1 MAEFSE
7 NTRVKVPG
15 IVHATRLGYKYI
27 SLKDVK
33 TQIDSRMNIFKDIFK
48 DSINKI
54 NNSDLKDND
63 IAKLLDEIDIQLN
76 NKDLG
81 RTFYKSLLEGIDG
94 IKLID
99 FNDIDNNTF
108 NVLTELPYENG
119 EENFRPDIIMLINGM
134 PLGFIEVKKPN
145 NRNGIIAERDRINE
159 RFHNEKFRK
168 FMNITQIL
176 VFSNNQEYNN
186 DSIVPIEGAFY
197 GTPSDKSVFFNCFR
211 EEEPSIFD
219 KINDI
224 DDTEENFI
232 LKDTNYVSI
241 KGTNEYSTNLSR
253 MSPTNKL
260 ITSLFHKE
268 RILKLL
274 RYGIAYVEK
283 ANKNGVVE
291 IQKHIMRYQQL
302 FATFAIEKKI
312 SEGVKKGIIWH
323 TQGSGKT
330 ALAYFNVKYLT
341 EYYAKQHKVAKF
353 YFIVDRLDLLKQASE
368 EFEARGLKV
377 VKVNSKEEFKTNI
390 AMTGEKNKTG
400 ELTINVV
407 NIQKFSEDSTVK
419 DSDYNVEVQRI
430 YFLDEAHRDYNPR
443 GNFLANLMASDRNS
457 IKIALTGTPL
467 VNQEMDGIKYSSRDI
482 FGEYIHKYYYNKSI
496 MDGYTLKL
504 IREGVQA
511 EYKVKIAEAL
521 DQVRE
526 TLKGA
531 KESDIVSH
539 PVYTDAL
546 AEYITTDFGS
556 SRLRFGD
563 DSIGAMIV
571 CDSQAQAR
579 NLFKS
584 LDKYDFSKILIL
596 YNEDNKQIR
605 EEEIKAYKEGKIDIL
620 VVDNMLLTGFDAP
633 RLKKLYLG
641 RVIRAHNLL
650 QALTR
655 VNRPYKNF
663 RYGYVVDFAD
673 IREEFDK
680 TNQIYFNELQEE
692 LGEDF
697 EHYSSIFVS
706 SEDAENRINQI
717 KDKLFLFDF
726 SNKEILSS
734 QISSLEKKDL
744 IDLRRLVR
752 DYKDLYNI
760 IKSLNY
766 KDLIEKVDIQSIDN
780 MSREIN
786 RRLDIL
792 NLSEDVNTGD
802 GSNPLN
808 VAFEN
813 LDIKFNKINEGE
825 LVISDKYLDK
835 IEEVRRKFIDNI
847 DKDDRYYNS
856 LANDFN
862 NLFKEKN
869 IEELTVDDIN
879 ANMHRLNEIEKNIE
893 QLNLKN
899 SMLLNKLL
907 GDEKYVKIYKRVKEK
922 INDIS
927 DTKLVEVLI
936 DIKNQVDEL
945 ILRRNDIL
953 DNVEFFKSEVGR
965 CVFTTSSE
973 EAIIIDE
980 IDFFVELIVSMYE
993 YERKMINNG

>member
-1 MAEFSE
+1 M
-7 NTRVKVPG
+7 
-15 IVHATRLGYKYI
+15 
-27 SLKDVK
+27 
-33 TQIDSRMNIFKDIFK
+33 
-48 DSINKI
+48 
-54 NNSDLKDND
+54 
-63 IAKLLDEIDIQLN
+63 
-76 NKDLG
+76 
-81 RTFYKSLLEGIDG
+81 
-94 IKLID
+94 
-99 FNDIDNNTF
+99 
-108 NVLTELPYENG
+108 
-119 EENFRPDIIMLINGM
+119 
-134 PLGFIEVKKPN
+134 
-145 NRNGIIAERDRINE
+145 
-159 RFHNEKFRK
+159 
-168 FMNITQIL
+168 
-176 VFSNNQEYNN
+176 
-186 DSIVPIEGAFY
+186 
-197 GTPSDKSVFFNCFR
+197 
-211 EEEPSIFD
+211 
-219 KINDI
+219 
-224 DDTEENFI
+224 
-232 LKDTNYVSI
+232 
-241 KGTNEYSTNLSR
+241 
-253 MSPTNKL
+253 
-260 ITSLFHKE
+260 
-268 RILKLL
+268 
-274 RYGIAYVEK
+274 
-283 ANKNGVVE
+283 
-291 IQKHIMRYQQL
+291 
-302 FATFAIEKKI
+302 
-312 SEGVKKGIIWH
+312 
-323 TQGSGKT
+323 
-330 ALAYFNVKYLT
+330 
-341 EYYAKQHKVAKF
+341 
-353 YFIVDRLDLLKQASE
+353 
-368 EFEARGLKV
+368 
-377 VKVNSKEEFKTNI
+377 
-390 AMTGEKNKTG
+390 
-400 ELTINVV
+400 
-407 NIQKFSEDSTVK
+407 
-419 DSDYNVEVQRI
+419 
-430 YFLDEAHRDYNPR
+430 
-443 GNFLANLMASDRNS
+443 
-457 IKIALTGTPL
+457 
-467 VNQEMDGIKYSSRDI
+467 
-482 FGEYIHKYYYNKSI
+482 
-496 MDGYTLKL
+496 
-504 IREGVQA
+504 
-511 EYKVKIAEAL
+511 
-521 DQVRE
+521 
-526 TLKGA
+526 
-531 KESDIVSH
+531 
-539 PVYTDAL
+539 
-546 AEYITTDFGS
+546 
-556 SRLRFGD
+556 LRFGD

-879 ANMHRLNEIEKNIE
+879 ANMNILNEIEKNIE

-927 DTKLVEVLI
+927 DTKLVEILI
-936 DIKNQVDEL
+936 NIKNQVDDL

>member
-1 MAEFSE
+1 MEFSE
-7 NTRVKVPG
+7 NTRVKIPAL
-15 IVHATRLGYKYI
+15 VHATRLGYKYL
-27 SLKDVK
+27 SLKEVK
-33 TQIDSRMNIFKDIFK
+33 NQLDSRMNIFKTIFK

-54 NNSDLKDND
+54 NNTDLNAND
-63 IAKLLDEIDIQLN
+63 IDRILDEIDIELN

-81 RTFYKSLLEGIDG
+81 RKFYKTLLDG
-94 IKLID
+94 LDGVKLID
-99 FNDIDNNTF
+99 FDNVDNNTL

-119 EENFRPDIIMLINGM
+119 EDNFRPDVIMLINGM

-145 NRNGIIAERDRINE
+145 NRDGILAERNRIND

-219 KINDI
+219 KIGDI
-224 DDTEENFI
+224 SDTEENYI
-232 LKDTNYVSI
+232 LKDNNYVSI
-241 KGTNEYSTNLSR
+241 KGTNEFSTNLSR
-253 MSPTNKL
+253 MTPTNKL
-260 ITSLFHKE
+260 ITSLFHKN
-268 RILKLL
+268 RIFKLL

-283 ANKNGVVE
+283 VNKNGVVE

-302 FATFAIEKKI
+302 FATFAIENKI
-312 SEGVKKGIIWH
+312 SEGIKKGIIWH

-341 EYYAKQHKVAKF
+341 DYYAKQSKVAKF

-368 EFEARGLKV
+368 EFEARGLNV
-377 VKVNSKEEFKTNI
+377 VKVNSREDFKKNI
-390 AMTGEKNKTG
+390 AMTGEVSKTG
-400 ELTINVV
+400 KLTINVV

-419 DSDYNVEVQRI
+419 DSDYNVDVQRI

-467 VNQEMDGIKYSSRDI
+467 VNQEIDGIKYSSKDI
-482 FGEYIHKYYYNKSI
+482 FGGYIHKYYYNKSI

-521 DQVRE
+521 DQVRKI
-526 TLKGA
+526 LKDA

-539 PVYTDAL
+539 PVYTEAL
-546 AEYITTDFGS
+546 AEYISKDFGA
-556 SRLRFGD
+556 SRTRSGD
-563 DSIGAMIV
+563 DTIGAMIV

-584 LDKYDFSKILIL
+584 LDKYEFSKILIL

-673 IREEFDK
+673 IRDEFDK
-680 TNQIYFNELQEE
+680 TNQIYLNELQEE

-706 SEDAENRINQI
+706 SEDAEKRIEEI

-744 IDLRRLVR
+744 INLRRLVR

-766 KDLIEKVDIQSIDN
+766 SDLIEKVDISSVDN

-792 NLSEDVNTGD
+792 NLSEDINSND

-808 VAFEN
+808 TVFEN

-847 DKDDRYYNS
+847 DKDDKYYSS
-856 LANDFN
+856 LANEFN
-862 NLFKEKN
+862 NLFKMKN
-869 IEELTVDDIN
+869 IEELTIEDIN
-879 ANMHRLNEIEKNIE
+879 ENMKKLTEIEKNIE
-893 QLNLKN
+893 QLNIKN
-899 SMLLNKLL
+899 GMLLNKLL
-907 GDEKYVKIYKRVKEK
+907 GDEKYVKIYKRVKDK
-922 INDIS
+922 IS
-927 DTKLVEVLI
+927 DFSDSKLVEILLE
-936 DIKNQVDEL
+936 IKNQVDDM

-965 CVFTTSSE
+965 CVYITSNE
-973 EAIIIDE
+973 ETKIIDE
-980 IDFFVELIVSMYE
+980 IDFFVDMIVTMYE
-993 YERKMINNG
+993 FERKVSNNG

>member
-7 NTRVKVPG
+7 NTRVKIPG

-27 SLKDVK
+27 SLKDEK
-33 TQIDSRMNIFKDIFK
+33 SQIDSRMNIFKGIFK
-48 DSINKI
+48 DSINRI
-54 NNSDLKDND
+54 NNTDLNDND
-63 IAKLLDEIDIQLN
+63 IDKLLDEIDIELN

-81 RTFYKSLLEGIDG
+81 RTFYKSLLEGING

-99 FNDIDNNTF
+99 FNDADSNSF

-283 ANKNGVVE
+283 INKNGVVE

-521 DQVRE
+521 DQVRK
-526 TLKGA
+526 TLKDA

-563 DSIGAMIV
+563 NSIGAMIV

-744 IDLRRLVR
+744 VDLRRLVR

-786 RRLDIL
+786 RRLDII

-856 LANDFN
+856 LAKDFN

-879 ANMHRLNEIEKNIE
+879 ANMNRLNEIEKNIE

-927 DTKLVEVLI
+927 DTKLVEILI
-936 DIKNQVDEL
+936 NIKNQVDDL

-973 EAIIIDE
+973 ETVIIDE

>member
-7 NTRVKVPG
+7 NTRVKIPG
-15 IVHATRLGYKYI
+15 IVHATRLGYRYI
-27 SLKDVK
+27 SLKDEK
-33 TQIDSRMNIFKDIFK
+33 KQIDSRMNILKVIFK
-48 DSINKI
+48 DSINRI
-54 NNSDLKDND
+54 NNSDLNDND
-63 IAKLLDEIDIQLN
+63 VDKLLDEIDIELN

-81 RTFYKSLLEGIDG
+81 RTFYKSLLEGVNG

-99 FNDIDNNTF
+99 FNDIDSNSF

-159 RFHNEKFRK
+159 RFHNEKYRK

-224 DDTEENFI
+224 DDSEENFI

-241 KGTNEYSTNLSR
+241 KGTDEYSTNLSR

-377 VKVNSKEEFKTNI
+377 VKVNSKEDFKTNI
-390 AMTGEKNKTG
+390 AMTGELNKTG

-419 DSDYNVEVQRI
+419 ESDYNIEVQRI

-443 GNFLANLMASDRNS
+443 GSFLANLMASDRNS

-467 VNQEMDGIKYSSRDI
+467 VNQEMDGIKYSSKDI
-482 FGEYIHKYYYNKSI
+482 FGDYIHKYYYNKSI

-511 EYKVKIAEAL
+511 EYKVKIAAAL

-526 TLKGA
+526 TLKDA

-546 AEYITTDFGS
+546 AEYITTDFGL
-556 SRLRFGD
+556 SRTRFGD

-579 NLFKS
+579 NIFKS

-680 TNQIYFNELQEE
+680 TNQIYFNELQDE

-766 KDLIEKVDIQSIDN
+766 TDLIEKVDILSVDN

-792 NLSEDVNTGD
+792 NLSEDVNTSD

-879 ANMHRLNEIEKNIE
+879 ANMNKLNEIEKNIE

-927 DTKLVEVLI
+927 DTKLVEILI
-936 DIKNQVDEL
+936 NIKNQVDDL